1 MALARL
7 TTLFSPALFAAR
19 RGWYPRGAL
28 RARPP
33 LPRRRARGPLFF
45 LIAVTLILAAGR
57 ASAQSDDDKEK
68 AKLLHQAGLAEYQAG
83 RYGAAVTAFRHA
95 YKLVPAPGILFN
107 LAQAYRLKGD
117 CRSARRSYKK
127 FLKESTDAAQIALAK
142 EHIAGLK
149 CADEQ
154 PAAPPAPV
162 PAPAPAPAPV
172 TQPAPAAPTAAPP
185 APVAQ
190 PAPAPAPAPRVATA
204 PPPAPTA
211 MPAQAAPYP
220 AATPNAGTL
229 TQTTPIDS
237 HPGRAKRMA
246 GIGLGAAGAAF
257 LVISV
262 YHGLKARGDANELDS
277 FYEEGG
283 PWTDELAEREESLDR
298 NRTRAIGFGLVGAV
312 ALTGGGIF
320 YWMGN
325 QDEKRAAQIGVAPGP
340 NGAVVSWSGRF

>member
-1 MALARL
+1 MALARI
-7 TTLFSPALFAAR
+7 TS
-19 RGWYPRGAL
+19 
-28 RARPP
+28 
-33 LPRRRARGPLFF
+33 F
-45 LIAVTLILAAGR
+45 LIAITLILAAGR
-57 ASAQSDDDKEK
+57 ASAQSADDKEK

-83 RYGAAVTAFRHA
+83 RYGAAVAAFRHA

-127 FLKESTDAAQIALAK
+127 FLKESTDAAQLALAK
-142 EHIAGLK
+142 EHLAGLR
-149 CADEQ
+149 CSDDQ
-154 PAAPPAPV
+154 PAAQPAPAA
-162 PAPAPAPAPV
+162 APAPAPAA
-172 TQPAPAAPTAAPP
+172 QPAPAAPTAAPP

-204 PPPAPTA
+204 PPPAQTA
-211 MPAQAAPYP
+211 IQPQAAPLP
-220 AATPNAGTL
+220 ATGPTAGTL

-277 FYEEGG
+277 FYEDGG
-283 PWTDELAEREESLDR
+283 AWTDELAEREDSLDR

-325 QDEKRAAQIGVAPGP
+325 QDEQRAAQLGVSSGS
-340 NGAVVSWSGRF
+340 NGAVVSWSGSF

>member
-7 TTLFSPALFAAR
+7 ITLV
-19 RGWYPRGAL
+19 
-28 RARPP
+28 
-33 LPRRRARGPLFF
+33 
-45 LIAVTLILAAGR
+45 IAGILMFAAGR
-57 ASAQSDDDKEK
+57 ASAQSADDKEK

-83 RYGAAVTAFRHA
+83 RYRQAVDAFRHA

-117 CRSARRSYKK
+117 CKNARRSYKK
-127 FLKESTDAAQIALAK
+127 FLKESTDAAQVALAK
-142 EHIAGLK
+142 EHLAGLK

-154 PAAPPAPV
+154 PVAAPAPV
-162 PAPAPAPAPV
+162 PAPTTAPAPTAH
-172 TQPAPAAPTAAPP
+172 PAPAAPTAAPP

-190 PAPAPAPAPRVATA
+190 PAPAPQVTTA

-211 MPAQAAPYP
+211 MQAQAAPLAP
-220 AATPNAGTL
+220 ATPSAGTL
-229 TQTTPIDS
+229 TRTPPLDS

-246 GIGLGAAGAAF
+246 GIGLGSAGAAF
-257 LVISV
+257 LIISV

-283 PWTDELAEREESLDR
+283 AWTDELAEREESLDR

-325 QDEKRAAQIGVAPGP
+325 QDEKRSAQIGVAPGS
-340 NGAVVSWSGRF
+340 NGAVLSWSGSF